1 MIVRMKLVSSEVIG
15 QHDGKII
22 SKRPEKNAI
31 RSAFAGKISVPDD
44 VGGSNEWMIHVLFDE
59 NIEDVDFTVLHA
71 GIVRQTGR
79 KGRQYIELLKCY
91 VNLLI
96 LFISYES

>member
-1 MIVRMKLVSSEVIG
+1 MIVRMKLVSSEVIV

-59 NIEDVDFTVLHA
+59 NIEDVDFTVPHA

-79 KGRQYIELLKCY
+79 KGLQYIELFICY

-96 LFISYES
+96 LFIIS